1 MAMLNLATL
10 TKHLLKSGCCFM
22 IKKNKLD
29 VLALMETRLNSRI
42 SDELVAIF
50 DKLVAKKGIVVINF
64 QTMIKT
70 QKLYENQ

>member
-1 MAMLNLATL
+1 
-10 TKHLLKSGCCFM
+10 
-22 IKKNKLD
+22 
-29 VLALMETRLNSRI
+29 METRLNSRI

-50 DKLVAKKGIVVINF
+50 DKLVAKKAIVVINF